1 MAQDVDHS
9 PQVPNQVPD
18 QVPEQATI
26 RGNPKKQKITKKSGL
41 AGNHGKFEVWNFFK
55 KVLEEETGKYKGIAI
70 CVFCEAR
77 ITAPSRIG
85 TNKLWSHTRTCKKF
99 PRDEQDNAQTLIS
112 VMGGQTCNWKFD
124 QELCRSFL
132 AKMIILCE
140 LPFSFVE
147 KEGFRM
153 FCEVIQPKFH
163 VVSRTTITKDCLQ
176 IYHEEKSKLKDYFKE
191 ISARICIITDL
202 WTSVQN
208 LGYMVLTAHFV
219 DKDWV
224 LRKKIINF
232 RVLPHPH
239 KGEVIAKAIE
249 NCLLEWGI
257 EKVMTITL
265 DNAKNN
271 DTCVMDLK
279 KRFNKRNMMLLG
291 GQFFHVRCFAH
302 VINLVVRDGIE
313 EVKTTI
319 KRLRRSVKYVRSS
332 SSRLQMFKKCALE
345 ESVTCKKVVCL
356 DVKTR
361 WNSTYLM
368 INAAME
374 FEKVF
379 DRLLEHDPFYRSECE
394 LKKNKEDGSELGLK
408 KKKGGS
414 GCHEGGPIN
423 EDDWRKLRSL
433 HTFLEDFYLLT
444 KRISGSHYITSNSY
458 FDEVTQTKDMLLQQ
472 MGSNDVFLSSMA
484 KKMNEKFEKYCNID
498 ALNPI
503 LIASIVLDPRYKLDY
518 VTFWYRSYLDSDI
531 LLSEDEK
538 DKKVEDWVERF
549 KSMMSRLYLHYKSE
563 ATSLDDQS
571 SNSESVVAN

>member
-1 MAQDVDHS
+1 
-9 PQVPNQVPD
+9 
-18 QVPEQATI
+18 
-26 RGNPKKQKITKKSGL
+26 
-41 AGNHGKFEVWNFFK
+41 
-55 KVLEEETGKYKGIAI
+55 
-70 CVFCEAR
+70 
-77 ITAPSRIG
+77 
-85 TNKLWSHTRTCKKF
+85 
-99 PRDEQDNAQTLIS
+99 
-112 VMGGQTCNWKFD
+112 
-124 QELCRSFL
+124 
-132 AKMIILCE
+132 
-140 LPFSFVE
+140 
-147 KEGFRM
+147 
-153 FCEVIQPKFH
+153 
-163 VVSRTTITKDCLQ
+163 
-176 IYHEEKSKLKDYFKE
+176 
-191 ISARICIITDL
+191 
-202 WTSVQN
+202 
-208 LGYMVLTAHFV
+208 
-219 DKDWV
+219 
-224 LRKKIINF
+224 
-232 RVLPHPH
+232 
-239 KGEVIAKAIE
+239 
-249 NCLLEWGI
+249 
-257 EKVMTITL
+257 MTITL

-394 LKKNKEDGSELGLK
+394 LKKNKEDG
-408 KKKGGS
+408 
-414 GCHEGGPIN
+414 N
-423 EDDWRKLRSL
+423 
-433 HTFLEDFYLLT
+433 FYLLT
-444 KRISGSHYITSNSY
+444 KRISGSHYITSNTY

-571 SNSESVVAN
+571 ANSESVVANQGGNRSKKEMFRSKLKRKEHADANNDLDKYLSDGIEDESPNFDVLVWWKGKYATYHALAIMARDVLSIPVTSVASESAFSTAGRVLDPFRSSLTPNIVEALVCTQDWLRCSKLKCENVEEQLEELEEIEIGICKPRVGKSITSMNGTEYEASFIDKLFQGIGDGVLFNLERLAYS